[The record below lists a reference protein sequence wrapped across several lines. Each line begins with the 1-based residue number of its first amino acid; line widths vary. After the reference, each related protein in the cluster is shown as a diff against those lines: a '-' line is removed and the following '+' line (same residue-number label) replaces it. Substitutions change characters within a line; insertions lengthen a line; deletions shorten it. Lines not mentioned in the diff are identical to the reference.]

1 MTEQQGF
8 QKYYKNSPSPSQQ
21 PSRQVLHFRSLK
33 CHISSPHARN
43 IKMATEVC
51 LAKAAG
57 FNSILDLIAS
67 PWPAMA
73 SHLYTAVLNK
83 AISEREMIFIAS
95 EWLAEQVPGLGLQCR
110 QTKSPIVT
118 TWCNFL
124 SNLGCRKT
132 DIVIAFEDAVKGR
145 VQSRGQLPYWGL
157 SIGLV
162 QVQYNRTRAEEARI
176 YTHPEGPPAP
186 AIVKWNRLEGATATE
201 SAMASKSATGPVS
214 APASAPAP
222 ITKIKKEPGSKA
234 AAAATKNGMW
244 LLIHEQG

>member
-1 MTEQQGF
+1 
-8 QKYYKNSPSPSQQ
+8 
-21 PSRQVLHFRSLK
+21 
-33 CHISSPHARN
+33 
-43 IKMATEVC
+43 MATEVC

-67 PWPAMA
+67 PWPAVA
-73 SHLYTAVLNK
+73 TSLYQAALNK
-83 AISEREMIFIAS
+83 VITEREMIFIAS
-95 EWLAEQVPGLGLQCR
+95 EWLAEKIPGLGLESR

-132 DIVIAFEDAVKGR
+132 DVVLAFEDAVKGR
-145 VQSRGQLPYWGL
+145 VQARGQLPHWGL

-162 QVQYNRTRAEEARI
+162 QVEYNRWRAEEARI

-186 AIVKWNRLEGATATE
+186 AVVKWNRLEGAAATE
-201 SAMASKSATGPVS
+201 SAKASKSATGPES
-214 APASAPAP
+214 APASAPAL
-222 ITKIKKEPGSKA
+222 ITKTKKEPGSK